1 MLRKIEIHHSR
12 ELTAKAK
19 ALYYAAF
26 PREER
31 IPWSILWWNTKRK
44 DLYFTAYLD
53 GTVFCG
59 FTIAVQL
66 DGLYYVLFFAVDE
79 TLRGKGY
86 GSQILGQLRD
96 EYGTLGLN
104 IEPLDP
110 TAENYAQRQKRF
122 AFYQKN
128 GFLDTE
134 HYVWE
139 VGGKFRVLSTDKKL
153 PMSQVKKVFR
163 KLTMGL
169 LNVKTQ

>member
-1 MLRKIEIHHSR
+1 MLTKIDVHYNKEIA
-12 ELTAKAK
+12 AKAK
-19 ALYYAAF
+19 ALYFSAF
-26 PREER
+26 PKEER
-31 IPWSILWWNTKRK
+31 IPWLILWQNTRRK
-44 DLYFTAYLD
+44 DVAFTAYLD
-53 GTVFCG
+53 GQLFCG
-59 FTIAVQL
+59 FTIAVRL
-66 DGLYYVLFFAVDE
+66 EDLYYVLFFAVDE
-79 TLRGKGY
+79 ALRGKGY
-86 GSQILGQLRD
+86 GSQILGQLQA

-134 HYVWE
+134 HFVWE
-139 VGGKFRVLSTDKKL
+139 IGGKFRVLSTDKKL

>member
-1 MLRKIEIHHSR
+1 MKKTRHARSTKSR
-12 ELTAKAK
+12 PRRRRRLLPAPDRNRQAIKAN
-19 ALYYAAF
+19 
-26 PREER
+26 ER
-31 IPWSILWWNTKRK
+31 
-44 DLYFTAYLD
+44 
-53 GTVFCG
+53 GG
-59 FTIAVQL
+59 FTIAVRL
-66 DGLYYVLFFAVDE
+66 EDLYYVLYFAVDE
-79 TLRGKGY
+79 ALRGKGY
-86 GSQILGQLRD
+86 GSQILGQLQA

-134 HYVWE
+134 HFVWE